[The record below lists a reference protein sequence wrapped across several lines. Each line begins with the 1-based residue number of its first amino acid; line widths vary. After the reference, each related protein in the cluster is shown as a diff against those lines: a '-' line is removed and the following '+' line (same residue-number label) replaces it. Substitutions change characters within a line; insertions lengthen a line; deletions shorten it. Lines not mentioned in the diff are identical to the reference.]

1 VTLKPTDS
9 FSTYVPLMLSQKY
22 PATTLTFQYSVQ
34 LTDTQ
39 QLVTNPALYNYMG
52 FTDKKAN
59 ALAEAQR
66 QQDIDSPEGKATA
79 EASETYMVENAFLVP
94 VASVDALLFAAN
106 GVDGLKF
113 STYPW
118 PDPTN
123 WKPAK

>member
-1 VTLKPTDS
+1 
-9 FSTYVPLMLSQKY
+9 
-22 PATTLTFQYSVQ
+22 VQ

-39 QLVTNPALYNYMG
+39 QLVTNPALYNYMV

-59 ALAEAQR
+59 DLAEAQR
-66 QQDIDSPEGKATA
+66 QHDIDSPEGKTAA

-94 VASVDALLFAAN
+94 VVSVDALLFAAD

-113 STYPW
+113 GTYPW